1 MTINM
6 PNLTSAGGS
15 WIIRFAELHQTR
27 GADLTAPVP
36 EQKFDPAYPPDLM
49 QARVEGRVILYAVI
63 HADGTVG
70 EVRVL
75 QGIDDRL
82 DENAKKAIARWHFRP
97 ATKNG
102 SPIELEAVVQVP
114 FAVKKSQYGF

>member
-1 MTINM
+1 MRI
-6 PNLTSAGGS
+6 GV
-15 WIIRFAELHQTR
+15 IRHFFERDIEADPQTLAAIDAALKLLRKLGAKLVPVTLPPHQDWD
-27 GADLTAPVP
+27 ACC
-36 EQKFDPAYPPDLM
+36 
-49 QARVEGRVILYAVI
+49 RVILYAVI